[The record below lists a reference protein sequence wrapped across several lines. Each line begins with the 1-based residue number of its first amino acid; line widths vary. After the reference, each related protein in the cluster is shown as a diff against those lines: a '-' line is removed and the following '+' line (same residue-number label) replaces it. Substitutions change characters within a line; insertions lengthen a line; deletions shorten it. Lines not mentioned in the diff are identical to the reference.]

1 MITFTWRCGMFI
13 GLAVW
18 LSAAHVVAIDASQTG
33 NALPLESL
41 AGDYQAGPT
50 TITVTLLQDRTLTLF
65 LPGQPLYHLVPQG
78 GLRYRIRELAPGY
91 GIDFLRDARGV
102 ITGITVHQPPPQQDF
117 SAVRKPGQIVRA
129 APNPHGAAAPRVP
142 QPVTPSVETR
152 TPGPHPLPQV
162 APAPQAVPSAPTDS
176 HNSAKPAAQGSDAA
190 PSPATVAPPGAPEGA
205 QAPAA
210 SAGVSPLAAG
220 RPSPPTVTSRA
231 TAPDTRLPTTSQPAT
246 AVSPATTTRTVLVP
260 ATIGAVVGLQLRN
273 AMNAALMY
281 SQQKQLLTSEV
292 RRARAAFW
300 NCYPS
305 CTDLAR
311 LEQDFAY
318 WLLQKDLYYS
328 WQFKF
333 QNRAGEQ
340 MYGAGAGFGRGST
353 EGWGLIAE
361 KLGGDVDGG
370 LPRECLPLFGG
381 WSFAFDG
388 QGEQST
394 AVPDLDARLAAAAR
408 TAPQRERYQRCRD
421 RHEFYMSSASS
432 PLRSDDPRTLLLGV
446 IGITTPDK
454 GLSLEEMEAQYAM
467 LATAVG
473 AQVVGDITIRIVKAH
488 GRNPYDFGGDVKP
501 KGIPFFEE
509 FKERVSL
516 YDPRAF
522 VMALLHSDA
531 YRDPQPSWAES
542 WKLARQSYD
551 ALVAKFGQER
561 VEDVSTRIQKATTW
575 DASIERARVS
585 QPESLGCAYDQPAR
599 MCLDQLLQN
608 GVHAVVVPKTAEELA
623 ARLPPPLDKQ
633 LLDGLAKIKL
643 GRAAVEERPWNG
655 RTIRTN
661 YAGYDLASF
670 YLAKC
675 RDEEQAGA
683 KKEEFRLIPELSN
696 CRILSLVGR
705 FIVDTAGSNSA
716 ADAAFVDR
724 DLQRW
729 VLFYMNRQ

>member
-1 MITFTWRCGMFI
+1 
-13 GLAVW
+13 
-18 LSAAHVVAIDASQTG
+18 
-33 NALPLESL
+33 
-41 AGDYQAGPT
+41 
-50 TITVTLLQDRTLTLF
+50 
-65 LPGQPLYHLVPQG
+65 
-78 GLRYRIRELAPGY
+78 
-91 GIDFLRDARGV
+91 
-102 ITGITVHQPPPQQDF
+102 
-117 SAVRKPGQIVRA
+117 
-129 APNPHGAAAPRVP
+129 
-142 QPVTPSVETR
+142 
-152 TPGPHPLPQV
+152 
-162 APAPQAVPSAPTDS
+162 
-176 HNSAKPAAQGSDAA
+176 
-190 PSPATVAPPGAPEGA
+190 
-205 QAPAA
+205 
-210 SAGVSPLAAG
+210 
-220 RPSPPTVTSRA
+220 
-231 TAPDTRLPTTSQPAT
+231 
-246 AVSPATTTRTVLVP
+246 
-260 ATIGAVVGLQLRN
+260 
-273 AMNAALMY
+273 MNAALMY

-305 CTDLAR
+305 CADLAR

-661 YAGYDLASF
+661 FAGYDLASF